1 MTIKKLPFLE
11 WLFILIFAFI
21 SINPKSNAL
30 ISMQAFLLCELIY
43 CAYVAIIEKK
53 LRNYVGTIL
62 LGAVVI
68 AILYVFTTDS
78 VYISPNA
85 EHRELKSF
93 ITMFF
98 SYLSLCFP
106 ITMVYR
112 LLSYG
117 SEFQK
122 KTIFIILIALLAF
135 VFYETWTELT
145 INERVM
151 KSRQSSSLEDDTNMM
166 VGGYVFICATAIM
179 LSSVFYAFRQSG
191 NKILRLIL
199 LLITCFLV
207 LFIVRSLYTIA
218 LIAGVLGMCSA
229 FSAKNNRLIILLM
242 IIGSLF
248 LPMILQFIIQLLAEG
263 DTKYRI
269 MEIYSLLQTG
279 NLGDGDLAARM
290 HLYRRGIVAFLSS
303 PLWGNYSLGFNPH
316 STIIELLASVGLWG
330 FVPFVIIL
338 KKAFNQIKNLQPE
351 WSIMPAFVTLLFM
364 ALTNPIHASLPL
376 NITMWFLVPLLYDF
390 VTRLNANKNM

>member
-229 FSAKNNRLIILLM
+229 LSAKNNRLIILLM

-248 LPMILQFIIQLLAEG
+248 LPMILQFQVSRKM
-263 DTKYRI
+263 TRI
-269 MEIYSLLQTG
+269 
-279 NLGDGDLAARM
+279 
-290 HLYRRGIVAFLSS
+290 
-303 PLWGNYSLGFNPH
+303 
-316 STIIELLASVGLWG
+316 
-330 FVPFVIIL
+330 
-338 KKAFNQIKNLQPE
+338 
-351 WSIMPAFVTLLFM
+351 
-364 ALTNPIHASLPL
+364 
-376 NITMWFLVPLLYDF
+376 
-390 VTRLNANKNM
+390 